1 MRCDALAGRSLAPE
15 VPEPG
20 RRQLGVS
27 NGVLDVLVSEPGL
40 QRARVV
46 TFVGKSES
54 AGVAKA
60 WGRTGNGIL
69 ARSPMRANNP
79 WNDFGVIG
87 PPRSVKKTCCRPSAL
102 VGQNELIASHFD
114 PDQP

>member
-1 MRCDALAGRSLAPE
+1 
-15 VPEPG
+15 
-20 RRQLGVS
+20 
-27 NGVLDVLVSEPGL
+27 VSEPGL

-87 PPRSVKKTCCRPSAL
+87 PPRSAKKTCDDGPFSRWRRRSAL
-102 VGQNELIASHFD
+102 ISSPASGGRF
-114 PDQP
+114 